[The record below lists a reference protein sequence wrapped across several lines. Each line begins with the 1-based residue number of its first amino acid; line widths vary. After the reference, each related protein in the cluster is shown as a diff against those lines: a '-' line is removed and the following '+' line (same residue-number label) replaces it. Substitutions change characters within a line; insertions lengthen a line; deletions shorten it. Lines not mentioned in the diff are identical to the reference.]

1 MNINMLTEKK
11 NSQEGDTVNI
21 SERTNCSV
29 GSESLGL
36 SSNLFEGILK
46 QAYANFK
53 FLLQTETIRGNT
65 AKEIDK
71 VDEYLKKYADYV

>member
-1 MNINMLTEKK
+1 MNINLLTEKK
-11 NSQEGDTVNI
+11 YSQVGDTVNI

-29 GSESLGL
+29 GSESRGL
-36 SSNLFEGILK
+36 SSKPFEGILK

-65 AKEIDK
+65 TKEIDK

>member
-11 NSQEGDTVNI
+11 NSQVGDTVNI
-21 SERTNCSV
+21 SQRTNCSV

-36 SSNLFEGILK
+36 SSKPFEGILK

-53 FLLQTETIRGNT
+53 FLL
-65 AKEIDK
+65 
-71 VDEYLKKYADYV
+71 

>member
-11 NSQEGDTVNI
+11 NSQVGDTVNI
-21 SERTNCSV
+21 SQRTNCSV
-29 GSESLGL
+29 DSESLGL

-53 FLLQTETIRGNT
+53 FLL
-65 AKEIDK
+65 
-71 VDEYLKKYADYV
+71 

>member
-29 GSESLGL
+29 GIESRGL

>member
-29 GSESLGL
+29 GSESRGL
-36 SSNLFEGILK
+36 SSKPFEGILK

-53 FLLQTETIRGNT
+53 FLL
-65 AKEIDK
+65 
-71 VDEYLKKYADYV
+71 

>member
-1 MNINMLTEKK
+1 MNINLLTEKK
-11 NSQEGDTVNI
+11 NSQVGDTVNI
-21 SERTNCSV
+21 SETTNCSKP
-29 GSESLGL
+29 
-36 SSNLFEGILK
+36 FEGILK

>member
-11 NSQEGDTVNI
+11 NSQVGDTVNI
-21 SERTNCSV
+21 SQRTNCSV

-53 FLLQTETIRGNT
+53 FLL
-65 AKEIDK
+65 
-71 VDEYLKKYADYV
+71 